1 VIRSLPRLLTSGLF
15 GLLSLLVLSGCDVG
29 PDYHRPQ
36 SDVPLAFLAP
46 GAQTAAGQG
55 PAPIW
60 PNTSWWEGFG
70 SPDLDR
76 LIEEAKAQNYTVQS
90 AIAAVEAADA
100 AVRVAG
106 GALLPTVSGAP
117 GVSWS
122 QVNAGGSSTT
132 GSVIANSNG
141 TITRVGNGIVDTRTY
156 SAELSASY
164 EIDFWGKNRATFD
177 AAEASAMSARYAA
190 QVTALT
196 IIAEVADTYFSALA
210 YQDEL
215 RVAESNLKTA
225 EDLLK
230 VEQGRL
236 AAGYSSVLD
245 VAQQAALV
253 AGQQAE
259 IPNLISLEKQEV
271 IALGILVGRPPE
283 EITIS
288 PSTLSTVGSPPA
300 VPGLPIELLRRRP
313 DVAEAEATLV
323 AAVATTRAA
332 RAALFPSLTLS
343 GSIGWSNDALNGL
356 LSPQSLVINAAASAA
371 QTLFDNGALSGQV
384 AEDRALAKE
393 DAAAYQEAILQ
404 AFTDV
409 ETALTQV
416 NYAQEQET
424 LQQEAVDQARL
435 ATTVARAQLDV
446 GTVDI
451 TTLITAQ
458 QTQLTDE
465 NTLVTVRLARLE
477 ALVAL
482 FKALGGGWQQTEP
495 ATANPV
501 PAINPSIIP

>member
-1 VIRSLPRLLTSGLF
+1 MIFTLRRLMLGPLGLMTLLPLT
-15 GLLSLLVLSGCDVG
+15 GCDVG
-29 PDYHRPQ
+29 PDYHRPA
-36 SDVPLAFLAP
+36 SAVPPVFTSP
-46 GAQTAAGQG
+46 GAQGASNAG
-55 PAPIW
+55 PVPIW
-60 PNTSWWEGFG
+60 PSTTWWEGFG
-70 SPDLDR
+70 SPQLNQ
-76 LIEEAKAQNYTVQS
+76 LMEEAKAQNYTIAS

-106 GALLPTVSGAP
+106 GALLPTLSASPGA
-117 GVSWS
+117 SWS
-122 QVNAGGSSTT
+122 QVNTGSSGTNA
-132 GSVIANSNG
+132 VVNSNG
-141 TITRVGNGIVDTRTY
+141 TISTGGGGITDTRTY

-164 EIDFWGKNRATFD
+164 EIDFWGKNRATFN
-177 AAEASAMSARYAA
+177 AAQASAMSARYAA

-196 IIAEVADTYFSALA
+196 IESEVADTYFAALS
-210 YQDEL
+210 YQDQL
-215 RVAESNLKTA
+215 RVAQANLKTA

-253 AGQQAE
+253 AGQRAD
-259 IPNLISLEKQEV
+259 IPNLISEEKQEV

-283 EITIS
+283 EITID
-288 PSTLSTVGSPPA
+288 PGTLSTLTSPPV
-300 VPGLPIELLRRRP
+300 VPGLPVELLRRRP
-313 DVAEAEATLV
+313 DVAEAEATLIS
-323 AAVATTRAA
+323 AVATTRAA

-343 GSIGWSNDALNGL
+343 GSIGWENGAIAGL
-356 LSPQSLVINAAASAA
+356 LSPQSLIINAAASAT

-404 AFTDV
+404 AYTDV

-416 NYAQEQET
+416 NYTQQQQD
-424 LQQEAVDQARL
+424 LQQQAVQQARL
-435 ATTVARAQLDV
+435 STTVSRAQLDA
-446 GTVDI
+446 GTADI

-465 NTLVTVRLARLE
+465 NTLVTVQLARLE
-477 ALVAL
+477 AYVAL
-482 FKALGGGWQQTEP
+482 FKALGGGWQQAEP
-495 ATANPV
+495 ATAHPV

>member
-1 VIRSLPRLLTSGLF
+1 MIPSLHR
-15 GLLSLLVLSGCDVG
+15 LLVLAPLGLAPLMLTGCDMG
-29 PDYHRPQ
+29 PDYHRPA
-36 SDVPLAFLAP
+36 SSIPPVFTSP
-46 GAQTAAGQG
+46 GATTAAG
-55 PAPIW
+55 PAPLW
-60 PNTSWWEGFG
+60 PSTHWWEGFG
-70 SPDLDR
+70 SPELNA
-76 LIEEAKAQNYTVQS
+76 LIEQAEAHNYTVAS

-106 GALLPTVSGAP
+106 GALLPTLSTAP

-122 QVNAGGSSTT
+122 QVDTSGSST
-132 GSVIANSNG
+132 GAVVNSNG
-141 TITRVGNGIVDTRTY
+141 TVSTGGSGVVDTRTY

-164 EIDFWGKNRATFD
+164 EIDFWGKNRATFN

-196 IIAEVADTYFSALA
+196 IVAEVADTYFAALA
-210 YQDEL
+210 YQDQI
-215 RVAESNLKTA
+215 RVAESNLKVA

-253 AGQQAE
+253 AGQRAD
-259 IPNLISLEKQEV
+259 IPNLISEEKQEV

-283 EITIS
+283 EISIQPGTLANLTS
-288 PSTLSTVGSPPA
+288 PTA

-313 DVAEAEATLV
+313 DVAEAEATLI

-343 GSIGWSNDALNGL
+343 GSIGWENGALNGL

-416 NYAQEQET
+416 NYATQQQA
-424 LQQEAVDQARL
+424 LQQTAVDQARL
-435 ATTVARAQLDV
+435 ATSVARAQLDA

-451 TTLITAQ
+451 TTLISSQ

-465 NTLVTVRLARLE
+465 NTLVSVQLARFE
-477 ALVAL
+477 AQVAL

-495 ATANPV
+495 ATAKPV